1 MIFLGELFIYEG
13 YGIIKKKFEKIVW
26 ECFLFKEKEKFLFSF
41 LIDWLKIDVYLFK
54 TQINKKFFPRTP
66 SENYIPGKQCP
77 KLQECAIRLG

>member
-1 MIFLGELFIYEG
+1 MIFLGKLFIYVG
-13 YGIIKKKFEKIVW
+13 YGIMKKKPKNYLRVLSIQRKIKV
-26 ECFLFKEKEKFLFSF
+26 FVLV

-66 SENYIPGKQCP
+66 SEKYIPGKQCP